1 MSAKHLALQVE
12 LPAVYTADIE
22 GLREFQGDATESE
35 FLLNCVGEPSVVRI
49 RMEVSGE
56 KDSCVVEVWGHIRDA
71 KLVEPSRGYEPG
83 TALTDEQLAENG
95 VRLLRD
101 ERGYEWCQVPGD
113 APEDAPPETD
123 AVHRG
128 AIEPQRDADDLE
140 ELRLAVHKRLG
151 GTTLEITSWAEAGVD
166 VRWTRIYSDG
176 VESDERFVN
185 APTMD
190 AALRAILAHEDA
202 WDAEEAE

>member
-35 FLLNCVGEPSVVRI
+35 FLLNCVGEPSVVRV

-56 KDSCVVEVWGHIRDA
+56 KDSSVVEVWGHIRDA
-71 KLVEPSRGYEPG
+71 KLVEPSRGYGPG

-101 ERGYEWCQVPGD
+101 ERGCEWCQVPGD

-123 AVHRG
+123 AVHPFALVDESTEPRNRHWLAAGSAVGVG
-128 AIEPQRDADDLE
+128 AEQRQAQPYPH
-140 ELRLAVHKRLG
+140 R
-151 GTTLEITSWAEAGVD
+151 
-166 VRWTRIYSDG
+166 
-176 VESDERFVN
+176 
-185 APTMD
+185 
-190 AALRAILAHEDA
+190 
-202 WDAEEAE
+202 